1 MLRTLENLFFFHFHS
16 LLLNLIALGLVGL
29 LQDTQ
34 RFIPFHALSIESQKP
49 SAANFKNIS
58 HTAVSSFST
67 PLLATFS
74 WFRSSPPRLS
84 SNAAPPLPIYGC
96 SMELHTTDTFFF
108 LNHLGLFTANGAPC
122 FSHFPRKNRSNSG
135 NLSLHSLVD
144 TFGHTF
150 SPVPARKNHEEKP
163 NFRLQSAT

>member
-16 LLLNLIALGLVGL
+16 LLLNLFAPGLVGL

-49 SAANFKNIS
+49 SAVK
-58 HTAVSSFST
+58 AVSSFST

-144 TFGHTF
+144 TFWHTF
-150 SPVPARKNHEEKP
+150 SPVPARKNREEKP
-163 NFRLQSAT
+163 IFRLQSAT